1 MFGEDKNPTVVSW
14 NMIVRRYL
22 EMGDGKNVVFMFF
35 QMFQTTIRPF
45 NFTFSNALMPCL
57 SISKLKEGKQLHGVA
72 INMGLENDEVVSSP
86 LMDMYIKCGKLKNA
100 CRVFEQLCSKD
111 LSS

>member
-1 MFGEDKNPTVVSW
+1 MFGENKNPTIVSW

-35 QMFQTTIRPF
+35 QMFETTIRPF
-45 NFTFSNALMPCL
+45 NFTFSNALIACS
-57 SISKLKEGKQLHGVA
+57 SISALKEGKQIHGVA
-72 INMGLENDEVVSSP
+72 INMGLKDDKVVSSP
-86 LMDMYIKCGKLKNA
+86 FKDMYIKCGKLENA
-100 CRVFEQLCSKD
+100 RRVFEQLCSKD